1 MELLPKNEEQM
12 LRLLI
17 EQDWENDKSAYIKF
31 RKQAGEELIAQYEN
45 LVSSLIEKKYIAKKQ
60 HRYFLLTPEAYS
72 YFRDKRRDKIKKLVI
87 ALTPWIIAV
96 IGSGVTIVL
105 WILDKL
111 DKYEVI
117 P

>member
-1 MELLPKNEEQM
+1 MQQLSKNEEQM

-60 HRYFLLTPEAYS
+60 TRYFLLTPEAYS
-72 YFRDKRRDKIKKLVI
+72 YFRDKRKYKIKKMS
-87 ALTPWIIAV
+87 IAV
-96 IGSGVTIVL
+96 SSWIKVFIGWCLAVVEWFI
-105 WILDKL
+105 K
-111 DKYEVI
+111 
-117 P
+117 